1 MTFKKHPKH
10 LLAVAILSASGMAG
24 IAPIASA
31 QQTDVEEVV
40 VTGLRG
46 RPRTVTDA
54 PVAIDTF
61 DTDTIEAVSFVETG
75 DIIQSLV
82 PSFQN
87 PRSPISDGATFIR
100 QFNLRG
106 LPPQYTLTLVNG
118 KRRHRSA
125 LLDPGSGDQ
134 GPDVATIPSVA
145 IGSIEVLR
153 DGASSQYGSDAI
165 AGVINFNLKEA
176 TDGFTFTYDTGEQF
190 EGDGFQ
196 QTVQMNGG
204 FAIGEDGFM
213 NLSMEYSDV
222 EFVERNTQY
231 CGGTNPC
238 IDPTRPEFDP
248 NSTIGARVLTPE
260 FQANLQRVEVEGGT
274 VQPWGQPNNE
284 AFRVFVNTGYDLGGG
299 TELYGFANFSE
310 SLGDGPFNYRH
321 PGVGNVNG
329 FRRLADGSLWGLTA
343 NQGQGPDYVSGYT
356 PRFEGRVTDYSAV
369 GGVRGQTEGG
379 LNWDLSARFG
389 SSEIEYRLFNTW
401 NPSLGPFSPTDMDV
415 GDQINQE
422 NQFQADFSKDFDVDG
437 LASPVTLAFG
447 ASFFEESFE
456 IVEAQ
461 DSASFTPGPWAQ
473 SDPFGLCAAGGTAS
487 LAGQQAINNGS
498 TLDCSN
504 SSDPV
509 FRSYGVGSDGFP
521 GFGPAAAS
529 VNERDSVAMY
539 VDISAD
545 VTDKLL
551 LQAALRYE
559 DYSDF
564 GDATVGKVA
573 ARYYIT
579 DEFAIRGSAGT
590 GFRAPTPGQQ
600 FTTNIRTILPF
611 GAPVNVGLFPPTS
624 AAAAALGALPL
635 DAEDTVNLTAGFTA
649 DIAGVTLTVDWYQ
662 IEIEGRV
669 NSVTNRPVSNNPA
682 NAAGFA
688 NFQLLVANGVP
699 NPESLGELNWYA
711 NTFDTTNTGI
721 DIVATYDYD
730 WGNGHATDFSFAYN
744 YNEQELDGNVSA
756 FFSPYSQF
764 NFEDGILESNAIA
777 TAVHRYSD
785 FTFVARGR
793 WFGEYGLAQRP
804 AAGVSIDGSVFDSQT
819 FGSTLYVD
827 LEGAYQFNDK
837 LRFTVGARNAFD
849 EYPDRVTLNQAATRG
864 RIYHS
869 GSPQPWEGGYY
880 YGRVDFSL

>member
-1 MTFKKHPKH
+1 MNFKKHPKH
-10 LLAVAILSASGMAG
+10 LLAIAILSASGMAG
-24 IAPIASA
+24 TAPTFA
-31 QQTDVEEVV
+31 QETDVEEVV

-125 LLDPGSGDQ
+125 LLQPGSGDQ

-176 TDGFTFTYDTGEQF
+176 TDGFTFTYDTGEQY

-196 QTVQMNGG
+196 QTVQVNGG
-204 FAIGEDGFM
+204 FALGESGFL
-213 NLSMEYSDV
+213 NLSAEYSDV
-222 EFVERNTQY
+222 EYVERNDQY

-238 IDPTRPEFDP
+238 IDINSPDFDP
-248 NSTIGARVLTPE
+248 NSTVGQVALTQR
-260 FQANLQRVEVEGGT
+260 FQDNLQRVEVEGGT

-284 AFRVFVNTGYDLGGG
+284 AFRVFLNTGYDLGGG
-299 TELYGFANFSE
+299 SELYGFANFSE

-321 PGVGNVNG
+321 YGFGNVSN
-329 FRRLADGSLWGLTA
+329 FRRLADGSLWGVTD
-343 NQGQGPDYVSGYT
+343 NQGQGPDFVSGYT
-356 PRFEGRVTDYSAV
+356 PRFEGRVTDYSAT
-369 GGVRGQTEGG
+369 GRGRVHTEGG
-379 LNWDLSARFG
+379 LNWDISARFG
-389 SSEIEYRLFNTW
+389 NSEIEYRLFNSW
-401 NPSLGPFSPTDMDV
+401 NPSYGPLSPTDFDV

-422 NQFQADFSKDFDVDG
+422 NQYQADFSQDFDVSG
-437 LASPVTLAFG
+437 LASPVTVAFG
-447 ASFFEESFE
+447 ASFLEESFE
-456 IVEAQ
+456 IAQAQ
-461 DSASFTPGPWAQ
+461 DEASYLPGPWAQ
-473 SDPFGLCAAGGTAS
+473 SDPFDLCAADMTPS
-487 LAGQQAINNGS
+487 LAGQQVINNGS

-509 FRSYGVGSDGFP
+509 YRAYSAGSDGFP
-521 GFGPAAAS
+521 GFSPLAAGIT
-529 VNERDSVAMY
+529 ERDSVAAY
-539 VDISAD
+539 LDVSAD

-551 LQAALRYE
+551 LQAAVRYE

-564 GDATVGKVA
+564 GSATVGKVA
-573 ARYYIT
+573 ARFYVA
-579 DEFAIRGSAGT
+579 EGFAIRGSAGT

-600 FTTNIRTILPF
+600 ATTNVRTILPF
-611 GAPVNVGLFPPTS
+611 GVPVNVGLFPPTS
-624 AAAAALGALPL
+624 AAAAALGAQPL
-635 DAEDTVNLTAGFTA
+635 DAEDTVNFTLGFTA
-649 DIAGVTLTVDWYQ
+649 DIAGVALTVDWYQ

-669 NSVTNRPVSNNPA
+669 NSVTNRPVSTDPA
-682 NAAGFA
+682 NAEGFA
-688 NFQLLVANGVP
+688 NFQLLVANNVP
-699 NPESLGELNWYA
+699 NPESLGEINWYA

-721 DIVATYDYD
+721 DIVATYDHD
-730 WGNGHATDFSFAYN
+730 WGGGHTTDFQFAYN
-744 YNEQELDGNVSA
+744 YNQQDLDGNVSA
-756 FFSPYSQF
+756 FFSPFSQF
-764 NFEDGILESNAIA
+764 NFEEGNLESNAIA
-777 TAVHRYSD
+777 TATHRFGD
-785 FTFVARGR
+785 FTFVGRGR
-793 WFGEYGLAQRP
+793 WFGEYSAAQRP
-804 AAGVSIDGSVFDSQT
+804 GANVSIDGSVFESQT
-819 FGSTLYVD
+819 FDPTLYID
-827 LEGAYQFNDK
+827 LEGAYQFNES

-849 EYPDRVTLNQAATRG
+849 EYPDEVRLDQLDTRG
-864 RIYHS
+864 RIYNS
-869 GSPQPWEGGYY
+869 GSPQPWQGGYY